1 MLKHAG
7 TYEIMRPESV
17 GAMPTRLV
25 LGKHSGRSALA
36 ARLAELGYAFDDTA
50 LDHVF
55 ARFKSLAERRKAMH
69 DADLHALVRSMSAPA
84 NDVRR
89 EPEERA

>member
-1 MLKHAG
+1 MLKHSA

-17 GAMPTRLV
+17 GAQPTRLV
-25 LGKHSGRSALA
+25 LGKHSGRSAPA

-55 ARFKSLAERRKAMH
+55 ARFKSLAERRKTMH